1 MTYCRFNEES
11 ILSKFLNRKKNKEA
25 KTDNKQPEYDY
36 LSKDE
41 YEDIYN
47 EFKRDYNDAIK
58 LARPLIRNQKAF
70 SIAPFEF
77 VTIPSTSYSNKENYM
92 RLIDWD
98 LWKFYKNPRLEMEEN
113 GAEEF
118 VKVYNSIV
126 DGLKE
131 FASKRG
137 YTIDDGGDWD
147 GGCII
152 LVKKGHAYCLESA
165 NI

>member
-1 MTYCRFNEES
+1 MTYCRFNEDS

-77 VTIPSTSYSNKENYM
+77 VTIPSTNYSNKENYM

-118 VKVYNSIV
+118 TKVYNSIV

-152 LVKKGHAYCLESA
+152 LVKKGHAYCLKSA

>member
-1 MTYCRFNEES
+1 MTYCTFNEEG
-11 ILSKFLNRKKNKEA
+11 IFDKFLNRKKNKDTKA
-25 KTDNKQPEYDY
+25 KPKEEPEYDY

-41 YEDIYN
+41 FDDIYN
-47 EFKRDYNDAIK
+47 KFKKDYNDAVKI
-58 LARPLIRNQKAF
+58 ARPLIKNQKAF

-92 RLIDWD
+92 YLINWD
-98 LWKFYKNPRLEMEEN
+98 LWKFYKNPRLEMQEN

-118 VKVYNSIV
+118 MKVYNSIV
-126 DGLKE
+126 NGLKE

-147 GGCII
+147 EGCIT
-152 LVKKGHAYCLESA
+152 LVKKGHAYCIEK
-165 NI
+165 

>member
-1 MTYCRFNEES
+1 MTYCRFNEDS

-47 EFKRDYNDAIK
+47 EFKRDYNDAVK

-152 LVKKGHAYCLESA
+152 LVKKGHAYCLKST